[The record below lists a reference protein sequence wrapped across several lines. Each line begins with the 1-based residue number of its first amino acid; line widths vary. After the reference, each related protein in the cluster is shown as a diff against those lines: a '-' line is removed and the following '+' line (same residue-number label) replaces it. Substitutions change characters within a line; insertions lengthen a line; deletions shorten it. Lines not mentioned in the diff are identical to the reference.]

1 MLFRSAVNASAAKKG
16 GNAEAN
22 GFAGT
27 VSDFTGISRKFKMT
41 VTSKA
46 RGGEAYACGFGA
58 LFADSGAVLA
68 GTVTVTADASG
79 GTDASAYGV
88 YNAALGFGSTDS
100 KFKCTVTA
108 KSGSGAANAWGFWSL
123 EMEQGLAGTVTV
135 TAQTKSG
142 AAQATGGEIV
152 EGEVFRTRSG
162 SMMTVTAK
170 ASSSR
175 SVGIACGLYGQ
186 AGEIDL
192 AGILAVT
199 SSGGNY
205 NSATGVS
212 AVNALT
218 GVISGVVGVVGMNA
232 TGVSGGDAS
241 SLTVSGAIYAATRG
255 SAAGIAKSLEKS
267 IGKNK
272 SVAGRS
278 QHAAQAVTLG
288 DGSELTLTDGSIV
301 IGDVTLGDGST
312 LNLSSG
318 SQLYGDIDM
327 SAGSSL
333 NLTIDG
339 VLNKAATVTLDSD
352 GAGIFTTGSGVNLT
366 ITASADTRTGSY
378 VLLAGSD
385 LSELANVDFN
395 DLFDLVDFDTYGLQ
409 ANWQLELGKTDTLT
423 LVLSEAPVNLLSAT
437 DFSSAS
443 RMLAASSLLDET
455 ATTQTEVWKNA
466 VLV

>member
-1 MLFRSAVNASAAKKG
+1 
-16 GNAEAN
+16 
-22 GFAGT
+22 
-27 VSDFTGISRKFKMT
+27 
-41 VTSKA
+41 
-46 RGGEAYACGFGA
+46 
-58 LFADSGAVLA
+58 
-68 GTVTVTADASG
+68 
-79 GTDASAYGV
+79 
-88 YNAALGFGSTDS
+88 
-100 KFKCTVTA
+100 
-108 KSGSGAANAWGFWSL
+108 
-123 EMEQGLAGTVTV
+123 
-135 TAQTKSG
+135 
-142 AAQATGGEIV
+142 
-152 EGEVFRTRSG
+152 
-162 SMMTVTAK
+162 MMTVTAK
-170 ASSSR
+170 TSSSR

-205 NSATGVS
+205 NSAIGVS
-212 AVNALT
+212 TVNALT
-218 GVISGVVGVVGMNA
+218 GVISGAVGVVGTNA

-241 SLTVSGAIYAATRG
+241 SLTVSGAVYAAAKG

-278 QHAAQAVTLG
+278 RHAAQAVTLG

-333 NLTIDG
+333 NITIDG
-339 VLNKAATVTLDSD
+339 ALKNAATVTLDSD

-366 ITASADTRTGSY
+366 VTASADTRTGSY

-385 LSELANVDFN
+385 LSRLANVDFN
-395 DLFDLVDFDTYGLQ
+395 TLFDLVDFDTYGLQ

-423 LVLSEAPVNLLSAT
+423 LVLSEAPVDLLSAT

-443 RMLAASSLLDET
+443 SMLAASSLLDET
-455 ATTQTEVWKNA
+455 ATAQVSVWKNA